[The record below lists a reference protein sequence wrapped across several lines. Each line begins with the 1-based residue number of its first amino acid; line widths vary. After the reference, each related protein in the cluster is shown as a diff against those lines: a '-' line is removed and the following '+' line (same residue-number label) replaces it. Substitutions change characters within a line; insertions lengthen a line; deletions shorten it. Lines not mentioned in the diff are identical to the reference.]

1 MSLAERE
8 GAQGAWRG
16 LRLVGP
22 GSVRASP
29 HSPSRLRASQPVFE
43 AGCLGAATV
52 RYFHNINDC
61 FPPGLVPFLGA
72 LADSSAGSPASERF
86 VPGPQAFAF

>member
-1 MSLAERE
+1 M
-8 GAQGAWRG
+8 
-16 LRLVGP
+16 GP
-22 GSVRASP
+22 GSIRASP

-61 FPPGLVPFLGA
+61 FPPGLACCLKQTAVLG
-72 LADSSAGSPASERF
+72 LLPQERF
-86 VPGPQAFAF
+86 VPAPQAFAF